1 MSYSHLSTT
10 ERFTLYQY
18 RTIDALTM
26 EEIAIKMKRS
36 KSTISRELNRN
47 SLEGRLYLPDT
58 AQLKMQSRR
67 VRSEQRFTSVNESTI
82 NEIKQRLE
90 LYHSPEQ
97 VCGRMK
103 HEGLE
108 HVSHAHRSGNGV

>member
-18 RTIDALTM
+18 RTIDDLTM

-36 KSTISRELNRN
+36 KSTISRELSRNRVN
-47 SLEGRLYLPDT
+47 ETLYLPDT

-67 VRSEQRFTSVNESTI
+67 VPSVQRFISVNESTI
-82 NEIKQRLE
+82 EQIKQRL
-90 LYHSPEQ
+90 
-97 VCGRMK
+97 
-103 HEGLE
+103 
-108 HVSHAHRSGNGV
+108 RSSLKMLWFIPNRRTGINPLDKP